1 MEVEDLFYDLFVLNF
16 FFVAFSFMLRFW
28 VTILKNPE
36 SVFDV
41 EKPDTIA
48 SSMDVI
54 SQTFIDACSVQ
65 EHKPTKVSA

>member
-1 MEVEDLFYDLFVLNF
+1 
-16 FFVAFSFMLRFW
+16 MLRFW